1 MNDILRTYPDSILK
15 IRAREVKDFRGV
27 GELTERMLKVM
38 LLNNGIGLAAN
49 QIGVSSQ
56 VFVIKLE
63 EEDEPIRIV
72 NPVIVEAS
80 GEDELEEGCLSVP
93 NTYVE
98 IIRSGSLLICG
109 FDPDGREVEH
119 KLEGLKARVAQH
131 EMDHLNG
138 IMIVDYLPKREKLRF
153 MIEYEELM
161 KEGKTISESKKGDA
175 RDL

>member
-1 MNDILRTYPDSILK
+1 MSDILRTYPDSILK

-80 GEDELEEGCLSVP
+80 GEDGLEEGCLSVP

-98 IIRSGSLLICG
+98 IIRSGSLLIRG

-161 KEGKTISESKKGDA
+161 KEGKTISESKKGDV